1 MSQLSTTPSQYQET
15 NSAQT
20 SQAAQLYTYARTEEM
35 AKRAHMQVARVD
47 LNPFLR
53 KCRLFQLTRFLILNF
68 KILKVALFPP
78 NKTKH

>member
-1 MSQLSTTPSQYQET
+1 MSQLSTTPSQLQET
-15 NSAQT
+15 NTVETTNAH
-20 SQAAQLYTYARTEEM
+20 LYTYARTEEM

-78 NKTKH
+78 NKAKH